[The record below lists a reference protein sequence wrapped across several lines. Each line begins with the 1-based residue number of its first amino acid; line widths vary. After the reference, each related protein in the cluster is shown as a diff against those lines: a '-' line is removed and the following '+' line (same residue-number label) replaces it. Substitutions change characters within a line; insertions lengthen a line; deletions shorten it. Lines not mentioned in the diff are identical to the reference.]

1 MALKVHM
8 MGPRD
13 TKFPYKAQG
22 SWFMKLD
29 NKTHAMLQDRMIEE
43 HISLEDALLKTI
55 MEGAEIMMAK
65 WRAEHGEEP
74 ASTQDA
80 S

>member
-1 MALKVHM
+1 M

-22 SWFMKLD
+22 SWFMKLG
-29 NKTHAMLQDRMIEE
+29 NKTHAMLQDRMVAE

-65 WRAEHGEEP
+65 WREEHGTEHT
-74 ASTQDA
+74 STQD